1 MLASLFFLVLA
12 GYDST
17 AATLSFVMALLA
29 THPEEQEKLYMEL
42 KGVIGDRE
50 ILVSTLAFLLAFLLP
65 V

>member
-1 MLASLFFLVLA
+1 MLASIFFLFLA

-29 THPEEQEKLYMEL
+29 THPEEQKKLYEEL
-42 KGVIGDRE
+42 RSVIEDRE
-50 ILVSTLAFLLAFLLP
+50 IPVSTLISILP